1 MVCPACFERGRF
13 ARHGTY
19 AKYYYAEQIRIL
31 RLRCR
36 GCRRTHALLPSFS
49 LPGTSIG
56 TEEAEA
62 YLDARDRGVGRGR
75 AQRQLEALGVGG
87 EYGKRL
93 ERMFAVALRRAKAL
107 WAEEPANELNGLA
120 WIAALTGS
128 VDRPLWSLNRL
139 SLERGC
145 NCLCFCRA
153 SILRFTF
160 TSASTRGSHNRGSP
174 GR

>member
-1 MVCPACFERGRF
+1 MVCPACSERGSF

-56 TEEAEA
+56 TEEAEE
-62 YLDARDRGVGRGR
+62 YLAARNQGIGRGR

-93 ERMFAVALRRAKAL
+93 ERMLAVAVSRAKAL
-107 WAEEPANELNGLA
+107 WADEPSSELIGLA

-128 VDRPLWSLNRL
+128 SERPLWSLNRL

-160 TSASTRGSHNRGSP
+160 RSASTRGSHNRGSP
-174 GR
+174 AR

>member
-1 MVCPACFERGRF
+1 M
-13 ARHGTY
+13 
-19 AKYYYAEQIRIL
+19 
-31 RLRCR
+31 
-36 GCRRTHALLPSFS
+36 PSFS

-62 YLDARDRGVGRGR
+62 YLFAREEGVGRGR

-93 ERMFAVALRRAKAL
+93 ERMLAVAVSRGKAL
-107 WAEEPANELNGLA
+107 WTDPEANERSGLA
-120 WIAALTGS
+120 WIATLTGS
-128 VDRPLWSLNRL
+128 IERPLWSLNRL

-153 SILRFTF
+153 SILRFRSR
-160 TSASTRGSHNRGSP
+160 SASTRGSHNRGSP
-174 GR
+174 VR

>member
-1 MVCPACFERGRF
+1 MCPACSGRGCF
-13 ARHGTY
+13 ARHGHY
-19 AKYYYAEQIRIL
+19 AKYYYAKQIRIL

-62 YLDARDRGVGRGR
+62 YLVAREEGVGRGR
-75 AQRQLEALGVGG
+75 ALRELEALGVGG

-93 ERMFAVALRRAKAL
+93 ERMLVVAVSRAKAL
-107 WAEEPANELNGLA
+107 WAAEPANEFNGLA

-128 VDRPLWSLNRL
+128 VERPLWSLNRL
-139 SLERGC
+139 SLERGY

-153 SILRFTF
+153 SILRFHSR
-160 TSASTRGSHNRGSP
+160 SASTRGSHNRGSP
-174 GR
+174 AR